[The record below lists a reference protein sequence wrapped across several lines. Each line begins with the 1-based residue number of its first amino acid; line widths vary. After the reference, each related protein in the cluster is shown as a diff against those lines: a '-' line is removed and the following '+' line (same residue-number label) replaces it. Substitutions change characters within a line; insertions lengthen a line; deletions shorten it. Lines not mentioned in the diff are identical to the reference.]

1 MREKK
6 FIIILFFILTA
17 FSLTAFDDPTGNPDK
32 RKIDLSQ
39 TTVPMPHINEVANP
53 VAMYNTVTEEL
64 SVTLDAVHYSDYTI
78 TLVSGLIEVD
88 YYPFSPVVCMPTASM
103 GDVVT
108 IYIESDDCG
117 SWYGELDKAYFGG
130 PISN

>member
-1 MREKK
+1 MKKLLLLFIVLLAMPTIKANDSTLDEKDIK
-6 FIIILFFILTA
+6 NVIL
-17 FSLTAFDDPTGNPDK
+17 SGSGHPK
-32 RKIDLSQ
+32 
-39 TTVPMPHINEVANP
+39 PHYADVSSPI
-53 VAMYNTVTEEL
+53 AMYNTLTEEL

-78 TLVSGLIEVD
+78 TLVSDLIEVD
-88 YYPFSPVVCMPTASM
+88 YYPFSPLVCLPTASM

-117 SWYGELDKAYFGG
+117 SWYGEIDKAEFGG

>member
-1 MREKK
+1 MKTN
-6 FIIILFFILTA
+6 FIFFVMLFCVNYVCVADEPDWGGSNIPI
-17 FSLTAFDDPTGNPDK
+17 SMSGNT
-32 RKIDLSQ
+32 L
-39 TTVPMPHINEVANP
+39 PHYANISDP

-88 YYPFSPVVCMPTASM
+88 YYPFSPLVCLPTASM

-117 SWYGELDKAYFGG
+117 SWYGEIDKAEFGG